1 MGDFLEHTIAFQGGL
16 IEELKGAVAEF
27 LNRGQVLNLEFLK
40 RNGRLN
46 LVQTTI
52 SK

>member
-1 MGDFLEHTIAFQGGL
+1 MALNQIFASQKLLLCWER
-16 IEELKGAVAEF
+16 EF